1 MRQLVALARWI
12 SVAALSVPVTV
23 VAGDRL
29 DIQGLIDVR
38 AVYADGATSFLE
50 GGTGRLR
57 YDPDHQG
64 IRIGRLML
72 AARYR
77 IDDTWSFNAVG
88 GSFGDHD
95 KYPLDFTEAWF
106 EARPFPRGEVRY
118 KVRIGAFQLPAS
130 LENRSVGWTSP
141 YAISSSAI
149 NTWLGEEIRIIGT
162 EFEAKWLG
170 ASRGYYG
177 EVSFTAG
184 VFGWNDPAGVLIA
197 SRGWASGDRQ
207 STLAGGLGR
216 PPEAYYREM
225 DGRAGYYA
233 GLAWRHHEQ
242 FELRALRYDNRADPG
257 ATNTDDIAWRTQFTS
272 LGARWEPDDRW
283 TLIVQKMQGRTYVGG
298 DSEPEYQFAQSFRAW
313 FALGSAQVG
322 RERLTLRYDHFST
335 RQHSGFYGPP
345 ADDTGNALALAL
357 LHDFDAHWQAVGEW
371 QQVQSRYP
379 PRAMLGMPEVLNET
393 QIQLSVR
400 YRFKLQR

>member
-1 MRQLVALARWI
+1 MRRP
-12 SVAALSVPVTV
+12 AAFVVILSAVMLSAPRTAF
-23 VAGDRL
+23 AGDRL

-38 AVYADGATSFLE
+38 AVYADGATSFLD

-57 YDPDHQG
+57 FDPDHQG

-77 IDDTWSFNAVG
+77 IDDTWTFNAVG
-88 GSFGDHD
+88 GSYGDHD
-95 KYPLDFTEAWF
+95 KYPVDLTEAWF
-106 EARPFPRGEVRY
+106 EARPFPSGEVRY

-149 NTWLGEEIRIIGT
+149 NTWLGEEFRIIGT
-162 EFEAKWLG
+162 EFEGKWLG

-184 VFGWNDPAGVLIA
+184 VFGWNDPAGALIA

-216 PPEAYYREM
+216 PPEAFYREM
-225 DGRAGYYA
+225 DGRPGYYA
-233 GLAWRHHEQ
+233 GLAWRHHER

-272 LGARWEPDDRW
+272 LAARWEPDDRW
-283 TLIVQKMQGRTYVGG
+283 TLIVQKMQGRTYVGPDG
-298 DSEPEYQFAQSFRAW
+298 DPQYQFAQSFRAW
-313 FALGSAQVG
+313 FVLASAQLG
-322 RERLTLRYDHFST
+322 RERLTLRYDDFST
-335 RQHSGFYGPP
+335 RQHSGFYGAP
-345 ADDTGNALALAL
+345 ADDTGNALAFAL
-357 LHDFDAHWQAVGEW
+357 LHDFDPHWQAVGEW
-371 QQVQSRYP
+371 QQVHSRYP
-379 PRAMLGMPEVLNET
+379 PRLALGLREVLNET
-393 QIQLSVR
+393 QIQLGLR